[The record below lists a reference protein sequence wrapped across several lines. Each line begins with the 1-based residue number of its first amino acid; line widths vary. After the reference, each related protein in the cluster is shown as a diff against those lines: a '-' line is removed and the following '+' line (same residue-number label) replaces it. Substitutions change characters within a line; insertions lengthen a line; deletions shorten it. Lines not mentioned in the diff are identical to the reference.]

1 MIWVLFTVV
10 AVLLVGVFAGLL
22 AGRIR
27 YDPMSEAVTSQPD
40 TGLADDFTAR
50 SISDVHFDT
59 ALRGYRMD
67 QVDQVLDALQDRISE
82 QEREL
87 ATLRGAEV
95 PQRGADPS
103 RPDAAQ
109 RGAEASRPE
118 AAYRQ
123 DPQREDLAQQ
133 EHDA

>member
-22 AGRIR
+22 AGRIG
-27 YDPMSEAVTSQPD
+27 YDPLSEVVTSQPD

-67 QVDQVLDALQDRISE
+67 QVDHVLDALQDRIAE
-82 QEREL
+82 QEREI
-87 ATLRGAEV
+87 ATLRG
-95 PQRGADPS
+95 G
-103 RPDAAQ
+103 DAAH
-109 RGAEASRPE
+109 RDAS
-118 AAYRQ
+118 
-123 DPQREDLAQQ
+123 QREDVPHR

>member
-87 ATLRGAEV
+87 ATLRGAV

-103 RPDAAQ
+103 RPDAVQ
-109 RGAEASRPE
+109 RGASRPE

>member
-22 AGRIR
+22 AGRIG
-27 YDPMSEAVTSQPD
+27 YDPLSEAVTSQPD

-67 QVDQVLDALQDRISE
+67 QVDHVLDALQDRIAE
-82 QEREL
+82 QEREI
-87 ATLRGAEV
+87 ATLRG
-95 PQRGADPS
+95 GDGS
-103 RPDAAQ
+103 
-109 RGAEASRPE
+109 
-118 AAYRQ
+118 
-123 DPQREDLAQQ
+123 QREDVPHR

>member
-27 YDPMSEAVTSQPD
+27 YDPLSEAVSSQPD

-50 SISDVHFDT
+50 SISEVHFDT

-67 QVDQVLDALQDRISE
+67 QVDQVLDALQDRLAE

-87 ATLRGAEV
+87 VTLRGA
-95 PQRGADPS
+95 DS
-103 RPDAAQ
+103 SQ
-109 RGAEASRPE
+109 RGAEAPRAD

-123 DPQREDLAQQ
+123 EPQREDVAQQ

>member
-22 AGRIR
+22 AGRIG

-50 SISDVHFDT
+50 SVSDVHFDT

-67 QVDQVLDALQDRISE
+67 QVDHVLDALQERLAE
-82 QEREL
+82 QEREI
-87 ATLRGAEV
+87 ATLRDGDLAPREADVSSRGTGAS
-95 PQRGADPS
+95 QRD
-103 RPDAAQ
+103 DATY
-109 RGAEASRPE
+109 RDAS
-118 AAYRQ
+118 
-123 DPQREDLAQQ
+123 QREDVPHR

>member
-27 YDPMSEAVTSQPD
+27 YDPLSEAVTSQPD
-40 TGLADDFTAR
+40 TGLTDDFTAR
-50 SISDVHFDT
+50 SVSDIHFDT

-67 QVDQVLDALQDRISE
+67 QVDQVLDALQDRLSE

-87 ATLRGAEV
+87 ATLRGADTS
-95 PQRGADPS
+95 QRG
-103 RPDAAQ
+103 DAAY
-109 RGAEASRPE
+109 PE
-118 AAYRQ
+118 
-123 DPQREDLAQQ
+123 DSQREDTAHPEAHDADAVHQ

>member
-22 AGRIR
+22 AGRIG

-50 SISDVHFDT
+50 SVSDVHFDT

-67 QVDQVLDALQDRISE
+67 QVDHVLDALQERLAE
-82 QEREL
+82 QEREI
-87 ATLRGAEV
+87 ATLRDGDLAPREADVSSRGTGAS
-95 PQRGADPS
+95 QRD
-103 RPDAAQ
+103 D
-109 RGAEASRPE
+109 
-118 AAYRQ
+118 AAYR
-123 DPQREDLAQQ
+123 DASQREDVPHR

>member
-22 AGRIR
+22 AGRIG
-27 YDPMSEAVTSQPD
+27 YDPLSEAVTSQPD

-50 SISDVHFDT
+50 SVSDVHFDT

-67 QVDQVLDALQDRISE
+67 QVDHVLDALQDRIAE
-82 QEREL
+82 QEREI
-87 ATLRGAEV
+87 ASLRG
-95 PQRGADPS
+95 G
-103 RPDAAQ
+103 DA
-109 RGAEASRPE
+109 S
-118 AAYRQ
+118 
-123 DPQREDLAQQ
+123 QREDVPHR

>member
-22 AGRIR
+22 AGRIG
-27 YDPMSEAVTSQPD
+27 YDPLSEAVTSQPD

-50 SISDVHFDT
+50 SVSDVHFDT

-67 QVDQVLDALQDRISE
+67 QVDRVLDALQDRLAE
-82 QEREL
+82 QEREI
-87 ATLRGAEV
+87 ATLRGGDVAPREADV
-95 PQRGADPS
+95 PRGADAS
-103 RPDAAQ
+103 Q
-109 RGAEASRPE
+109 RDH
-118 AAYRQ
+118 AAYR
-123 DPQREDLAQQ
+123 DASQREDVPHR

>member
-1 MIWVLFTVV
+1 VIWVLFTVV

-27 YDPMSEAVTSQPD
+27 YDPLSEAVSSQPD

-50 SISDVHFDT
+50 SVSDVHFDT

-67 QVDQVLDALQDRISE
+67 QVDQVLDALQERIVE
-82 QEREL
+82 QEREI
-87 ATLRGAEV
+87 ATLRG
-95 PQRGADPS
+95 GAAPHNDDATQPEGGE
-103 RPDAAQ
+103 RQDAAH
-109 RGAEASRPE
+109 R
-118 AAYRQ
+118 
-123 DPQREDLAQQ
+123 

>member
-22 AGRIR
+22 AGRIG
-27 YDPMSEAVTSQPD
+27 YDPLSEAVTSQPD

-67 QVDQVLDALQDRISE
+67 QVDHVLDALQDRIAE
-82 QEREL
+82 QEREI
-87 ATLRGAEV
+87 ASLRG
-95 PQRGADPS
+95 G
-103 RPDAAQ
+103 DA
-109 RGAEASRPE
+109 S
-118 AAYRQ
+118 
-123 DPQREDLAQQ
+123 QREDVPHR

>member
-22 AGRIR
+22 AGRIG
-27 YDPMSEAVTSQPD
+27 YDPLSEAVTSQPD
-40 TGLADDFTAR
+40 TGLADDFSAR

-67 QVDQVLDALQDRISE
+67 QVDHVLDALQDRIAE
-82 QEREL
+82 QEREI
-87 ATLRGAEV
+87 ASLRG
-95 PQRGADPS
+95 G
-103 RPDAAQ
+103 DA
-109 RGAEASRPE
+109 S
-118 AAYRQ
+118 
-123 DPQREDLAQQ
+123 QREDVPHR